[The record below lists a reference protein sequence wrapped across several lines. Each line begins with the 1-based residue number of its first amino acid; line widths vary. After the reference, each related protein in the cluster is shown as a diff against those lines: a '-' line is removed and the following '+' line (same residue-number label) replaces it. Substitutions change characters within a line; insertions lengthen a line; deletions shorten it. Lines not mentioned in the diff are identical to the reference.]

1 MAQLGT
7 GSSLY
12 NSMKK
17 SSVEGALNETE
28 KTFSAFSGADI
39 VAYMGHKRVA
49 SLQGITVSI
58 TREVMPVF
66 VMGDPNPKA
75 FTKGKRAI
83 AGNLV
88 FTQFDKH
95 AILKMSKLLNEKVN
109 YIGDMDYFKIPDSI
123 RLNSTQTQQI
133 AVKDL
138 ANSFGSG
145 GYAAGAAEG
154 TRISL
159 TEDAAIYNAIARELS
174 ETYALVATRRVRYSD
189 QVPPFDITVT
199 MVNELGQVAYT
210 AIHNVQLVNEGWGY
224 TLDDLNSEVAF
235 TFVARA
241 VTPLD
246 SIMSDNDPL
255 VSFNDANAERVP
267 R

>member
-1 MAQLGT
+1 MAQIGT
-7 GSSLY
+7 GSDLY
-12 NSMKK
+12 ASMQN
-17 SSVEGALNETE
+17 SSVRNALLETE

-49 SLQGITVSI
+49 SLQGITVSV

-75 FTKGKRAI
+75 FVKGKRAI

-95 AILKMSKLLNEKVN
+95 AILKMSKLLNSGVN
-109 YIGDMDYFKIPDSI
+109 YIGDIDYFNIPDNI
-123 RLNSTQTQQI
+123 KLNNLQTAGDINVQSVAATFGLGGNTASTR
-133 AVKDL
+133 V
-138 ANSFGSG
+138 
-145 GYAAGAAEG
+145 
-154 TRISL
+154 SL
-159 TEDAAIYNAIARELS
+159 TNEADLYNAIAREMA
-174 ETYALVATRRVRYSD
+174 ETYALIATRRVRYSD
-189 QVPPFDITVT
+189 QVPPFDITIT
-199 MVNELGQVAYT
+199 MVNEIGQCAYT
-210 AIHNVQLVNEGWGY
+210 AIHGVQLVNEGWGY

-241 VTPLD
+241 ITPLD
-246 SIMSDNDPL
+246 SILNPDDPNL
-255 VSFNDANAERVP
+255 SWNDAAGDRVP

>member
-1 MAQLGT
+1 MGQIGA
-7 GSSLY
+7 GSSIY
-12 NSMKK
+12 NTIQGNPKARQSF
-17 SSVEGALNETE
+17 EEAE

-75 FTKGKRAI
+75 FVKGKRAI

-95 AILKMSKLLNEKVN
+95 AILKMSKLLDQNVN
-109 YIGDMDYFKIPDSI
+109 FIGDIDYFQIPDNIKLNNLQTQTVNVQS
-123 RLNSTQTQQI
+123 LASQFGAGGDVNSTR
-133 AVKDL
+133 V
-138 ANSFGSG
+138 
-145 GYAAGAAEG
+145 
-154 TRISL
+154 SL
-159 TEDAAIYNAIARELS
+159 TDDAGIYNAIARELA

-189 QVPPFDITVT
+189 QVPPFDVTIT

-224 TLDDLNSEVAF
+224 TLDDLNSEAAF

-241 VTPLD
+241 VSPLD
-246 SIMSDNDPL
+246 SILNPNDPNT
-255 VSFNDANAERVP
+255 SWNDSAGDRIPA
-267 R
+267 

>member
-1 MAQLGT
+1 MAT
-7 GSSLY
+7 NASSLY
-12 NSMKK
+12 SSMQN
-17 SSVEGALNETE
+17 SSVKNALMDTE
-28 KTFSAFSGADI
+28 KTFSAFTGADI

-83 AGNLV
+83 AGNLI

-95 AILKMSKLLNEKVN
+95 AILRMSKLLGDSTVN
-109 YIGDMDYFKIPDSI
+109 YVGDLDYFKLPSNIK
-123 RLNSTQTQQI
+123 LNALQTQQVTVQN
-133 AVKDL
+133 A
-138 ANSFGSG
+138 ATNFGG
-145 GYAAGAAEG
+145 GGSDT
-154 TRISL
+154 TRVSL
-159 TEDAAIYNAIARELS
+159 TDDSGIYNSIAKELA

-189 QVPPFDITVT
+189 QVPPFDVTIT
-199 MVNELGQVAYT
+199 MVNELGQCAYT

-246 SIMSDNDPL
+246 SIINPDDASVSWNDSAADRIP
-255 VSFNDANAERVP
+255 S
-267 R
+267 